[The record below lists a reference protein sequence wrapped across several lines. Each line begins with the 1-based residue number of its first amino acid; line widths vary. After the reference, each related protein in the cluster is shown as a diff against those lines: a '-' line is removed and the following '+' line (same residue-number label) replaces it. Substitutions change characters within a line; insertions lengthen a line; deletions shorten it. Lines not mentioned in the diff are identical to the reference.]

1 MFPVR
6 PSHERMPIGKMKKYI
21 GVGCV
26 IPVTEKNQGN
36 ALVES
41 QHFKDQDTKRKKV
54 VNCVA
59 LGHNIKYN

>member
-1 MFPVR
+1 MCDHCVFPVS

-36 ALVES
+36 ALVE
-41 QHFKDQDTKRKKV
+41 
-54 VNCVA
+54 
-59 LGHNIKYN
+59 